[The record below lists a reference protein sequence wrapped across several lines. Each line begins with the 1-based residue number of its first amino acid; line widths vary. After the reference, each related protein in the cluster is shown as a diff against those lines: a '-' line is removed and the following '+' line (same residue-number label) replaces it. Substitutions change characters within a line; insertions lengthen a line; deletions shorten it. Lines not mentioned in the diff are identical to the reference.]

1 MNKLSR
7 NAVICGM
14 VVTSV
19 FLNGCAGYLP
29 GAGPDTEKVKELATQ
44 PASTIAVVSVD
55 ALVNSKL
62 QQQYRQ
68 QQFAEIFAKT
78 STPHYQIGKGD
89 ILEVSIW
96 EAPPA
101 SLFGGS
107 ATETRNGVS
116 GARATTLPDQMV
128 SHQGNIRVPFVGAI
142 KVLGK
147 TQADIELMI
156 TEKLKHK
163 ANQPQVMVRLKSNN
177 SNNVTVVGEV
187 ASSKLIP
194 LSSKGER
201 LLDALALSGGVRQPV
216 NKITLQLTRE
226 RQVASM
232 PLEDIIRDPRQNVT
246 LQTGDVLT
254 ALHAPLS
261 LTILGATGKNEEL
274 NFEVQGISLV
284 QALARVG
291 GLQDNRADKQGV
303 FLFRFEEPAVA
314 QALGLTQGANNDGKV
329 PVVYRLDMS
338 DPAVFFH
345 AQNFRIQDKDVL
357 YVSNASAAELQKFL
371 NVLLSAFYP
380 LLNAVSVTR

>member
-1 MNKLSR
+1 MLKTFKYDGLPSFLLITMLLS
-7 NAVICGM
+7 
-14 VVTSV
+14 
-19 FLNGCAGYLP
+19 GCAGYLP
-29 GAGPDTEKVKELATQ
+29 GAGPDTKKVHELAQQ
-44 PASTIAVVSVD
+44 PAAAIAVVSVD
-55 ALVNSKL
+55 AQVNSKL
-62 QQQYRQ
+62 QQQFRQ
-68 QQFAEIFAKT
+68 QQFAEIFAK
-78 STPHYQIGKGD
+78 SKTPRYQIGKGD

-101 SLFGGS
+101 SLFGGAIS
-107 ATETRNGVS
+107 ETRNAVG

-128 SHQGNIRVPFVGAI
+128 SHQGNIRIPFVGAI
-142 KVLGK
+142 SVLGK
-147 TQADIELMI
+147 TQADIEWLI

-177 SNNVTVVGEV
+177 SSNVTVVGEV
-187 ASSKLIP
+187 TSSKLIP

-216 NKITLQLTRE
+216 NKITVQLTRDQ
-226 RQVASM
+226 QVASM

-246 LQTGDVLT
+246 LQTGDVVT

-261 LTILGATGKNEEL
+261 LTVLGATGKNEEL

-284 QALARVG
+284 QALARAG

-303 FLFRFEEPAVA
+303 FLFRFEDVSVA
-314 QALGLTQGANNDGKV
+314 SALGLTQTANAEGKV

-345 AQNFRIQDKDVL
+345 AQNFRMQDKDVL

>member
-1 MNKLSR
+1 MDELKKWSVMLFICSSLLSL
-7 NAVICGM
+7 
-14 VVTSV
+14 S
-19 FLNGCAGYLP
+19 GCAGYLP
-29 GAGPDTEKVKELATQ
+29 GAGPDTKKVHELAQQ
-44 PASTIAVVSVD
+44 PAAAIAVVSVD
-55 ALVNSKL
+55 AQVNSKL
-62 QQQYRQ
+62 QQQFRQ
-68 QQFAEIFAKT
+68 QQFAEIFAK
-78 STPHYQIGKGD
+78 SKTPRYQIGKGD

-101 SLFGGS
+101 SLFGGAIS
-107 ATETRNGVS
+107 ETRNAVG

-128 SHQGNIRVPFVGAI
+128 SHQGNIRIPFVGAI
-142 KVLGK
+142 SVLGK
-147 TQADIELMI
+147 TQADIEWLI

-177 SNNVTVVGEV
+177 SSNVTVVGEV
-187 ASSKLIP
+187 TSSKLIP

-216 NKITLQLTRE
+216 NKITVQLTRDQ
-226 RQVASM
+226 QVASM

-246 LQTGDVLT
+246 LQTGDVVT

-261 LTILGATGKNEEL
+261 LTVLGATGKNEEL

-284 QALARVG
+284 QALARAG

-303 FLFRFEEPAVA
+303 FLFRFEDVSVA
-314 QALGLTQGANNDGKV
+314 SALGLTQTANAEGKV

-345 AQNFRIQDKDVL
+345 AQNFRMQDKDVL

>member
-1 MNKLSR
+1 MFVFILS
-7 NAVICGM
+7 
-14 VVTSV
+14 
-19 FLNGCAGYLP
+19 GCAGYLP
-29 GAGPDTEKVKELATQ
+29 GAGPDTKKMQEAANQ
-44 PASTIAVVSVD
+44 PSAAIAVVSVD
-55 ALVNSKL
+55 AQVNSKL

-68 QQFAEIFAKT
+68 QQFSEVFAKKA
-78 STPHYQIGKGD
+78 TPNYKIGKGD

-101 SLFGGS
+101 SLFGGAIS
-107 ATETRNGVS
+107 ESRNVAG

-142 KVLGK
+142 NVLGK
-147 TQADIELMI
+147 AQADIEWLI

-163 ANQPQVMVRLKSNN
+163 ANQPQVMVRVKNNN
-177 SNNVTVVGEV
+177 SSNVTVVGEV
-187 ASSKLIP
+187 SSSRLIP

-216 NKITLQLTRE
+216 NKITVQLTRE
-226 RQVASM
+226 QQVASM
-232 PLEDIIRDPRQNVT
+232 PLSDIIQDPRQNVT
-246 LQTGDVLT
+246 LQTGDVVT

-261 LTILGATGKNEEL
+261 LTVLGATGKNEEL

-284 QALARVG
+284 QALARAG
-291 GLQDNRADKQGV
+291 GIQDNRADKQGV
-303 FLFRFEEPAVA
+303 FLFRFEDADVA
-314 QALGLTQGANNDGKV
+314 KALGLSQAAGTDGKV

-345 AQNFRIQDKDVL
+345 AQNFRMQDKDVL

>member
-1 MNKLSR
+1 MNKLHR
-7 NAVICGM
+7 NTLICGM
-14 VVTSV
+14 
-19 FLNGCAGYLP
+19 FLTTTLISGCAGYLP
-29 GAGPDTEKVKELATQ
+29 GAGPDTKKVQELATV
-44 PASTIAVVSVD
+44 PSTAIAVVSVD
-55 ALVNSKL
+55 AQVNSKL
-62 QQQYRQ
+62 QQQFRQ

-78 STPHYQIGKGD
+78 KTPHYQIGKGD
-89 ILEVSIW
+89 VLEVSIW

-101 SLFGGS
+101 SLFGGAIS
-107 ATETRNGVS
+107 ETRNAMG

-128 SHQGNIRVPFVGAI
+128 SHQGNIRIPFVGAI
-142 KVLGK
+142 SVLGK
-147 TQADIELMI
+147 TQADIEWLI

-163 ANQPQVMVRLKSNN
+163 ANQPQVMVRVKNNN
-177 SNNVTVVGEV
+177 SSNVTVVGEV
-187 ASSKLIP
+187 SSSRLIP

-216 NKITLQLTRE
+216 NKITVQLTRE
-226 RQVASM
+226 QQVASM
-232 PLEDIIRDPRQNVT
+232 PLADIIRDPRQNVT
-246 LQTGDVLT
+246 LQTGDVVT

-261 LTILGATGKNEEL
+261 LTVLGATGKNEEL

-284 QALARVG
+284 QALARAG

-303 FLFRFEEPAVA
+303 FLFRFEDANVA
-314 QALGLTQGANNDGKV
+314 SVLGLTQTANAEGKV

-345 AQNFRIQDKDVL
+345 AQNFRMQDKDVL

>member
-1 MNKLSR
+1 MYRTIKLRGPWVLVMFISLL
-7 NAVICGM
+7 
-14 VVTSV
+14 S
-19 FLNGCAGYLP
+19 GCAGYLP
-29 GAGPDTEKVKELATQ
+29 GVGPDTKKVQELATL
-44 PASTIAVVSVD
+44 PSTAIAVVSVD
-55 ALVNSKL
+55 AQVNSKL
-62 QQQYRQ
+62 QQQFRQ
-68 QQFAEIFAKT
+68 QQFAEIFAK
-78 STPHYQIGKGD
+78 SKTPRYQIGKGD

-101 SLFGGS
+101 SLFGGAIS
-107 ATETRNGVS
+107 ETRNAVG

-128 SHQGNIRVPFVGAI
+128 SHQGNIRIPFVGAI
-142 KVLGK
+142 SVLGK
-147 TQADIELMI
+147 TQADIEWLI

-177 SNNVTVVGEV
+177 SSNVTVVGEV
-187 ASSKLIP
+187 TSSKLIP

-216 NKITLQLTRE
+216 NKITVQLTRDQ
-226 RQVASM
+226 QVASM

-246 LQTGDVLT
+246 LQTGDVVT

-261 LTILGATGKNEEL
+261 LTVLGATGKNEEL

-284 QALARVG
+284 QALARAG

-303 FLFRFEEPAVA
+303 FLFRFEDVSVA
-314 QALGLTQGANNDGKV
+314 SALGLTQTANAEGKV

-345 AQNFRIQDKDVL
+345 AQNFRMQDKDVL